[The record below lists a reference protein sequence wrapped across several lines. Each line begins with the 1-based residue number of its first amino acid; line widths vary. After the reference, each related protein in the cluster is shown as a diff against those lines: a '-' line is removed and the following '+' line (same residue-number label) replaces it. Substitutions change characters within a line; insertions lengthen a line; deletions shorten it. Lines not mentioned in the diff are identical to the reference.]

1 MGHFDKNIP
10 VSIIVSGK
18 LRRYS
23 HLSFTRQLFLKNLVL
38 LNIRDVF
45 LTIFGILQ
53 SFIKLIAWRPD
64 VIFAKGGYVCLP
76 VGFAAHVLRIPMVIH
91 DSDAHPGLTNRVLGL
106 WAKAIAT
113 GAPLKYYSYPAS
125 KTIYTGIPVSDDF
138 HEFSNRERQ
147 EAKLKWEVA
156 SQRPLIVITGGGLGA
171 QRINDATVVA
181 LDDLTRLGSVVL
193 ISGVGQYNE
202 LKSILPT
209 NSEKFQLHSFIA
221 SDVAS
226 LLGAADVV
234 IARAGATTIL
244 ELASLVKPTILIPNE
259 KLTGNH
265 QSKNANVYAEDNAV
279 KIINEADMIND
290 PKILASVV
298 RGVLHSPE
306 ASRKMAVRF
315 SSFVR
320 PNAARDV
327 ADMIISSIK
336 L

>member
-10 VSIIVSGK
+10 ISVIISGK

-23 HLSFTRQLFLKNLVL
+23 HLSFARQLFLPNLVI

-45 LTIFGILQ
+45 LTIFGFFQ
-53 SFIKLIAWRPD
+53 SFIKLIVWRPD

-76 VGFAAHVLRIPMVIH
+76 VGFAAHILRIPLIIH

-106 WAKAIAT
+106 WANAIAT
-113 GAPLKYYSYPAS
+113 GAPLKYYSYPAD
-125 KTIYTGIPVSDDF
+125 KAIYTGIPVSDEF
-138 HEFSNRERQ
+138 REFSSREKQ
-147 EAKLKWEVA
+147 EAKLKWGIVA
-156 SQRPLIVITGGGLGA
+156 NRPLIVITGGGLGA

-181 LDDLTRLGSVVL
+181 LDNLMHLGSVIL
-193 ISGVGQYNE
+193 ISGAGQYSE
-202 LKSILPT
+202 LKSILPP
-209 NSEKFQLHSFIA
+209 NSDKFQLHSFIS

-234 IARAGATTIL
+234 ITRAGATTIL

-265 QSKNANVYAEDNAV
+265 QLKNANIYAEKDAV
-279 KIINEADMIND
+279 KIINETDMVDN
-290 PKILASVV
+290 PKILALVV
-298 RGVLHSPE
+298 RDILHNPE
-306 ASRKMAVRF
+306 ASHQMAVRF
-315 SSFVR
+315 SNFVR

-327 ADMIISSIK
+327 ADMIIASIK

>member
-10 VSIIVSGK
+10 VSIIISGK

-23 HLSFTRQLFLKNLVL
+23 HLSFTRQLFLRNLVL

-45 LTIFGILQ
+45 LTMFGILQ
-53 SFIKLIAWRPD
+53 SFMKLIAWRPD

-76 VGFAAHVLRIPMVIH
+76 VGFAAHILRIPLVIH

-106 WAKAIAT
+106 WANVIAT

-125 KTIYTGIPVSDDF
+125 KAIYTGIPISDEF
-138 HEFSNRERQ
+138 HEFSNIEKQ
-147 EAKLKWEVA
+147 EAKLKWGVA
-156 SQRPLIVITGGGLGA
+156 ANRPLIVITGGGLGA
-171 QRINDATVVA
+171 QRINDASVVA

-202 LKSILPT
+202 LKSILPA
-209 NSEKFQLHSFIA
+209 NNEKFQLHSFIA

-265 QSKNANVYAEDNAV
+265 QLKNTNVYLEKEAV
-279 KIINEADMIND
+279 KFISEADMVND
-290 PKILASVV
+290 PKILASAVKDI
-298 RGVLHSPE
+298 LHSPE
-306 ASRKMAVRF
+306 ASHKMAIRF
-315 SSFVR
+315 SNFVR